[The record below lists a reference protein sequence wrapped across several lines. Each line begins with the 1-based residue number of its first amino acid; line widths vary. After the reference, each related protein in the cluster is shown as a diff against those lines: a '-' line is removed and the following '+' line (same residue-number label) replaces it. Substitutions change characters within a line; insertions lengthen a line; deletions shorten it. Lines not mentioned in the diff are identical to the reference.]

1 MVYGR
6 FWWCVD
12 FCGSVCSFW
21 RSRGRTG
28 TGTMQ
33 SSLQTTVGKGCLQGY
48 FQHFFVKVLTWGVV
62 WSPMLGSSPPAACLL
77 GALCPEGCPGLMQC
91 GLWSIHPLSKAITR
105 MLLHRHLTLQS
116 QDYKGLTSDES
127 WVASVKEA
135 QLFAPFNASDLF
147 IFIFI
152 FSKGACATCY
162 NGLNQ
167 EL

>member
-1 MVYGR
+1 MVYRR

-28 TGTMQ
+28 TGTYAELTAEGSRKGMLARIFSAFLQ
-33 SSLQTTVGKGCLQGY
+33 KPSLE
-48 FQHFFVKVLTWGVV
+48 VLFR
-62 WSPMLGSSPPAACLL
+62 SPVLGSSPPAACLL
-77 GALCPEGCPGLMQC
+77 STLCPEGCPGLMQSR
-91 GLWSIHPLSKAITR
+91 LWNIHPLSKAIAR
-105 MLLHRHLTLQS
+105 MLLHGDLTLQS
-116 QDYKGLTSDES
+116 QGYKGLTSDES
-127 WVASVKEA
+127 WVASVKET
-135 QLFAPFNASDLF
+135 QLFAPFNASDL
-147 IFIFI
+147 FIFI